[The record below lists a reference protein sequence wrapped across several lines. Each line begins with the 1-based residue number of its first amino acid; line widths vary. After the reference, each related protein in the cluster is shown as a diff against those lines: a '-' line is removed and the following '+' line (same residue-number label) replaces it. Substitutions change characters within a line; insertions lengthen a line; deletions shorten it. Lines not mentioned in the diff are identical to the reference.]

1 MLDVELGLELQSEWA
16 GSQRQLT
23 ECHVTNVTPPPHS
36 AGLSSLRMA
45 ASDSGLGS
53 ARQIY
58 PCCDGTTFQQGRR
71 AFESPADCVLLMA
84 LSPRAYAYPVPGSGT
99 NKYVMLTL

>member
-1 MLDVELGLELQSEWA
+1 MLNVELVQERQSEWA
-16 GSQRQLT
+16 GCQRQLT

-45 ASDSGLGS
+45 ASDSDLGS

-58 PCCDGTTFQQGRR
+58 PCCDGTTNQQGRR

-84 LSPRAYAYPVPGSGT
+84 LLPRVYAYPLPGSGT
-99 NKYVMLTL
+99 NMSC